1 MDEWD
6 REGYE
11 DIRSM
16 GRCGTGISS
25 IAKCNSERA
34 EEGDKGVASDMFIS
48 KWSGL
53 RAEWSAKVDAMQ
65 DLLD

>member
-34 EEGDKGVASDMFIS
+34 EEGDKGDASDMSIS
-48 KWSGL
+48 KQLGPK
-53 RAEWSAKVDAMQ
+53 R
-65 DLLD
+65 